1 MNLEGNNIADNYNK
15 IKHLVEVDS
24 DILAVFV
31 IILDQIKE
39 LHMASDSHL
48 VYNDIEL
55 IKVELNLIEEDKNDR
70 NQKSKH
76 SNTGRL
82 KWVVKEYE
90 NIRIL
95 KIIEPERTI
104 LVLIR
109 SNAGFEKTI
118 ENILGYY
125 YSWDDIPKS
134 LF

>member
-31 IILDQIKE
+31 LILDQIKE
-39 LHMASDSHL
+39 LYVASDSHL

-55 IKVELNLIEEDKNDR
+55 MKVELNLIEEDKNDR

-104 LVLIR
+104 LVLIQ
-109 SNAGFEKTI
+109 SNTGFEKTI
-118 ENILGYY
+118 ENILGHYY
-125 YSWDDIPKS
+125 NWDDIPKS